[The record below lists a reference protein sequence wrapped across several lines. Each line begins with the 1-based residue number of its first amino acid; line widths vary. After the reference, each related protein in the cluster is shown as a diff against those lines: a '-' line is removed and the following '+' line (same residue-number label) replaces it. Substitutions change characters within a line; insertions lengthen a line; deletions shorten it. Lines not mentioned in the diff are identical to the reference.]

1 MARVFWSGYFYV
13 SASVVNSSTTTFLNV
28 SNFHSILLHGKE
40 FCNDAII
47 QAFIIFRQIAAKYQD
62 YNLRFDRGDGINW
75 LKLKVTYIIQFFVN

>member
-47 QAFIIFRQIAAKYQD
+47 QAFIILRQIAAKYQN
-62 YNLRFDRGDGINW
+62 YNLRFDRGDWRDLNMSNADRGRAAW
-75 LKLKVTYIIQFFVN
+75 PW